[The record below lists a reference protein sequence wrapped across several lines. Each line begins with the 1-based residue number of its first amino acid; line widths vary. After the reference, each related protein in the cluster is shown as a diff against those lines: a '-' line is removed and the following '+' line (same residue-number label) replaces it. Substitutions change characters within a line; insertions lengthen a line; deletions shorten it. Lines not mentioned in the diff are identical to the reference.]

1 MPDDVAV
8 SDAAVRGMVRACRPD
23 WRVLDHERSEFGTD
37 FVAFV
42 TCEAPDGR
50 RGAVLKATTAGFV
63 EPPVARAEP
72 RLLALVGRETP
83 IPVPAVYG
91 SVDAH
96 DEYPAPFVLL
106 ERVDGV
112 NLAGEPDRLPTT
124 ARDRVVREAGEYLA
138 ALHELGPLSRV
149 GTVGVH
155 DGELAVVDGEPGDLD
170 GFRDWLHAGATEV
183 LDALADGT
191 YFPDL
196 ADEPDRF
203 TDLVPV
209 LRDELDARIAALSSV
224 ETPRYCHWDYR
235 YGNLLVDPETGATRA
250 VLDWANLRATEPA
263 YNLGKVEPHLFDP
276 HRDGPARTAELRAAF
291 RAAYERERADWAF
304 TAAVEDRMET
314 YRLLERLSAMAC
326 LPLWMAEATPAEKA
340 DREREHREAVAGFL

>member
-1 MPDDVAV
+1 MTDEVAV
-8 SDAAVRGMVRACRPD
+8 SDTDVRGMVLACRPD
-23 WRVLDHERSEFGTD
+23 WQVVDHERSDVGTD

-42 TCEAPDGR
+42 TCDAPDGR
-50 RGAVLKATTAGFV
+50 REAVLKATTAGFV
-63 EPPVARAEP
+63 DPAVARAEA

-91 SVDAH
+91 YVDAH

-112 NLAGEPDRLPTT
+112 NVEGDPDRLPTA
-124 ARDRVVREAGEYLA
+124 ARERVVREAGEHLA

-149 GTVGVH
+149 GSVGVR
-155 DGELAVVDGEPGDLD
+155 DGELAVIDGEHGDVD
-170 GFRDWLHAGATEV
+170 GFRDWLRAGADEV
-183 LDALADGT
+183 LEALADGT

-203 TDLVPV
+203 ADLATP
-209 LRDELDARIAALSSV
+209 LSEALDARLAALSSV
-224 ETPRYCHWDYR
+224 EAPRYCHWDYR

-263 YNLGKVEPHLFDP
+263 YNLGKVEPHLFDH
-276 HRDGPARTAELRAAF
+276 HRDGPDRAAELRAAF
-291 RAAYERERADWAF
+291 RTAYEHERDGWAF
-304 TAAVEDRMET
+304 TAAIEARLET

-326 LPLWMAEATPAEKA
+326 LPLWMAEATPAEQA
-340 DREREHREAVAGFL
+340 DREREHREAVAAYL